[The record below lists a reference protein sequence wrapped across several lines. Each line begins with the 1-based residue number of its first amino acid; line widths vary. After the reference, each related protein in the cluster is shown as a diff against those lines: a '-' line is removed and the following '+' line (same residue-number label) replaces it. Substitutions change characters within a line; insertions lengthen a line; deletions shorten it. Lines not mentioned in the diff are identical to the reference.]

1 MDSSN
6 KLNFILG
13 EFTVP
18 TSKIEGF
25 EWLKIINAA
34 LAICKPYLKYF
45 PEFRPISEQLNYIDG
60 YDRRETDEA
69 IIEFPKG
76 ITQKTCCVKID
87 DLIFETEGEIPG
99 GNGVRFI
106 ILQTLFLSREGKWI
120 NRDYKFERKLRYRL
134 GYRSH
139 HTGILE
145 VAKICKFSLVKKDT
159 LLDFLKG
166 DFLKGERS
174 SGKIPLGQLILD
186 ILYSLVIQG
195 VKERKE
201 RLQQIEQVEER
212 LARIRNRIEFL

>member
-69 IIEFPKG
+69 IIEFSKG

-87 DLIFETEGEIPG
+87 HLIFETEGELFG
-99 GNGVRFI
+99 DGVRFGNGVRFV

-120 NRDYKFERKLRYRL
+120 NQDYKFERKVQHGL

-145 VAKICKFSLVKKDT
+145 EAKICKFSLMKRDT
-159 LLDFLKG
+159 LLGFLKE
-166 DFLKGERS
+166 KYR
-174 SGKIPLGQLILD
+174 SGKNPLGQLILD
-186 ILYSLVIQG
+186 ILYSLAAESG
-195 VKERKE
+195 KERKR
-201 RLQQIEQVEER
+201 RLQQIEQVEEQ
-212 LARIRNRIEFL
+212 LAGIRNRIEFL